1 MPENHPSPPFTKGGT
16 YQRTAVVAAL
26 LLMLWSPAWCSPEL
40 HSVTD
45 AHSRRIEAQ
54 VNGCPVSLEWRA
66 MEPALTHYRNECSQ
80 STEDKAA
87 LLASMLQRLLAEC
100 GAGCRSRTLLIGRM
114 VETFPAFAQRLA
126 LAAFRSRAWDSVRAR
141 RESGYANRFYAD
153 LARQP
158 GMFSELEAAMRPL
171 GFTVSLTAVEKVLVA
186 RPKETPFGDWLLAQG
201 VAPRSRVPF
210 DALTWFRMALT
221 AGSGN

>member
-1 MPENHPSPPFTKGGT
+1 MPENPPSPPFKRGAC
-16 YQRTAVVAAL
+16 QRTAVVAAL
-26 LLMLWSPAWCSPEL
+26 LLMLSLPAWCEL
-40 HSVTD
+40 NSVTD

-54 VNGCPVSLEWRA
+54 VDGCAVSLEWRA
-66 MEPALTHYRNECSQ
+66 VEPELIHYRNECSQ

-87 LLASMLQRLLAEC
+87 LLASMLQKLLAEC
-100 GAGCRSRTLLIGRM
+100 GAGCRPRTLFVGRM

-141 RESGYANRFYAD
+141 RESGFANRFCAD

-158 GMFSELEAAMRPL
+158 GMFSELETALRPL
-171 GFTVSLTAVEKVLVA
+171 GFAVSLTAVEKVLIA
-186 RPKETPFGDWLLAQG
+186 RPKETPFGDWLLVQG

-210 DALTWFRMALT
+210 DALTWFRLAST
-221 AGSGN
+221 VPAKP